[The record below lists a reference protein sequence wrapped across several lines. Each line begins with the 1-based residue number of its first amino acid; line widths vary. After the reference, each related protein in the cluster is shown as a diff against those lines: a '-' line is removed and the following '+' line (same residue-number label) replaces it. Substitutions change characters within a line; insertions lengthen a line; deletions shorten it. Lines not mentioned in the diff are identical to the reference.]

1 MEHTF
6 TLTEQ
11 DGHTLLTSQEYPWCV
26 LQVVPTTLDT
36 YLHTYSQLL
45 HRGYIAQ
52 HPVCRQFLI
61 IHLACGNHDGQHP
74 EREIKITQSNS
85 LFARNAPTAA
95 CDPIPADA
103 RFTAVHAALTPS
115 TAAPFP
121 AWCASIA
128 PLTRNLIY
136 YCVAVTACG
145 ITPASREK

>member
-85 LFARNAPTAA
+85 LFFLSVLKDTMAQ
-95 CDPIPADA
+95 
-103 RFTAVHAALTPS
+103 AVE
-115 TAAPFP
+115 
-121 AWCASIA
+121 W
-128 PLTRNLIY
+128 Y
-136 YCVAVTACG
+136 YTH
-145 ITPASREK
+145 IIDKEKND